1 MPVNSFDNYPMTWK
15 PDKQLLKAPLYTS
28 LAKLLEKD
36 IIEGRLTAETK
47 LPPQRELADFLD
59 LNLSTVT
66 RAFKLCEQKGLIY
79 AIIGKGTFISPNR
92 AKPLAT
98 LPKNETLIPLGN
110 LHPYYQ
116 LNYVVSD
123 ISRRILQSQS
133 VDRLFEFDTKNN
145 TQEHKAVAQQ
155 WLKKFQINTLKEN
168 IFLTY
173 GTQSALVLLFLTV
186 FKAGDKIATDTFTYT
201 NFIAL
206 AQQFKIE
213 LVPIISDHKGIIPE
227 DLEKKCRQQMIKGI
241 YLVPTS
247 NNPTG
252 ITMTL
257 ERRQQLVSL
266 ISKNHLLLIEDDTY
280 AFTNYEKLPALTT
293 MIPKQAI
300 YIHGLSKALF
310 AGLRMAYMVV
320 PDYLIQEIN
329 LTADAINA
337 RPPLLNTKIV
347 SDLISNGQ
355 ADSTIAQKNHLSQER
370 NALYDH
376 YFPESTSSNPYNL
389 FQWLPLPKNR
399 SGYQFE
405 SLAKEKGVEVLCAE
419 RFLVGG
425 LTAQPA
431 LRIATCSPNTLDELD
446 KGLHILKSILEK

>member
-155 WLKKFQINTLKEN
+155 WLKKFQINTL
-168 IFLTY
+168 
-173 GTQSALVLLFLTV
+173 
-186 FKAGDKIATDTFTYT
+186 
-201 NFIAL
+201 
-206 AQQFKIE
+206 
-213 LVPIISDHKGIIPE
+213 
-227 DLEKKCRQQMIKGI
+227 
-241 YLVPTS
+241 
-247 NNPTG
+247 
-252 ITMTL
+252 
-257 ERRQQLVSL
+257 
-266 ISKNHLLLIEDDTY
+266 
-280 AFTNYEKLPALTT
+280 
-293 MIPKQAI
+293 
-300 YIHGLSKALF
+300 
-310 AGLRMAYMVV
+310 
-320 PDYLIQEIN
+320 
-329 LTADAINA
+329 
-337 RPPLLNTKIV
+337 
-347 SDLISNGQ
+347 
-355 ADSTIAQKNHLSQER
+355 
-370 NALYDH
+370 
-376 YFPESTSSNPYNL
+376 
-389 FQWLPLPKNR
+389 
-399 SGYQFE
+399 
-405 SLAKEKGVEVLCAE
+405 
-419 RFLVGG
+419 
-425 LTAQPA
+425 
-431 LRIATCSPNTLDELD
+431 
-446 KGLHILKSILEK
+446 

>member
-15 PDKQLLKAPLYTS
+15 PDKQLLTPFLYAS
-28 LAKLLEKD
+28 LAELLEKD
-36 IIEGRLTAETK
+36 IIEGRLIAETK

-59 LNLSTVT
+59 INLSTVT

-79 AIIGKGTFISPNR
+79 AIIGKGTFVSPNR
-92 AKPLAT
+92 VKPLAA
-98 LPKNETLIPLGN
+98 LQKNEPLIPLGN
-110 LHPYYQ
+110 LRPYYQ
-116 LNYVVSD
+116 LNYIVSD

-133 VDRLFEFDTKNN
+133 VDKLFEFDRKNDLN
-145 TQEHKAVAQQ
+145 EHKAVAQQ
-155 WLKKFQINTLKEN
+155 WLKKFQVDTSKEN
-168 IFLTY
+168 IFLTE
-173 GTQSALVLLFLTV
+173 GTQNALVLLFLTV
-186 FKAGDKIATDTFTYT
+186 FKAGDKIATDMFTYT

-213 LVPIISDHKGIIPE
+213 LIPILSDHNGIIPE

-252 ITMTL
+252 ATMLL
-257 ERRQQLVSL
+257 ERRQQLSSL
-266 ISKNHLLLIEDDTY
+266 INKNHLLLIEDDTY
-280 AFTNYEKLPALTT
+280 AFTNYEKLPALVT
-293 MIPKQAI
+293 MIPKQTI

-310 AGLRMAYMVV
+310 AGLRVAYMVV
-320 PDYLIQEIN
+320 PDYLIHEIN
-329 LTADAINA
+329 LTADVINTH
-337 RPPLLNTKIV
+337 PLLLNTKIT
-347 SDLISNGQ
+347 SHLISSGQ
-355 ADSTIAQKNHLSQER
+355 ANSTITQKNQLSQQR
-370 NALYDH
+370 NALYNH
-376 YFPESTSSNPYNL
+376 YFPETTSTNSYSL

-425 LTAQPA
+425 LTEQSA

-446 KGLHILKSILEK
+446 RGLKILKSLVEK